1 MVGALPTKNKN
12 NKKPYPH
19 RVWLF
24 YVRMTTT
31 TKLENMSVEE
41 KLVYYQNR
49 EQELLASL
57 EFYDKVHA
65 MQARGIRK
73 YEVQIPR
80 LNGLIDTLRSNNQ
93 QLLEELGGALFEV
106 HILNG
111 DLNPEP
117 ALEDLENNQPENSY
131 PAP

>member
-1 MVGALPTKNKN
+1 E
-12 NKKPYPH
+12 KPYPH
-19 RVWLF
+19 RVWFF
-24 YVRMTTT
+24 YMRMTTT

-65 MQARGIRK
+65 MQALGIRK

-93 QLLEELGGALFEV
+93 QLLEELGDALFEV

-117 ALEDLENNQPENSY
+117 TLEALEDLENSHPENSH

>member
-1 MVGALPTKNKN
+1 
-12 NKKPYPH
+12 
-19 RVWLF
+19 
-24 YVRMTTT
+24 MTTT

-93 QLLEELGGALFEV
+93 QLLEELGDALFEV

-117 ALEDLENNQPENSY
+117 ALEDLENNQPENSH